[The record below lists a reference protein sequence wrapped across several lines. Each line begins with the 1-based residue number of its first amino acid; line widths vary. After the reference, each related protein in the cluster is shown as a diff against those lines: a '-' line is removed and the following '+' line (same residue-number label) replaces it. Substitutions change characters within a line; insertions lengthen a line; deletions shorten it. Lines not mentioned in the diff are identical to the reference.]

1 MKRILTAIITKLKS
15 WEAALEQKIKKIT
28 DGL

>member
-1 MKRILTAIITKLKS
+1 MKRILTAIRAKLKS
-15 WEAALEQKIKKIT
+15 WQDALEQKIKKIT